1 MSSVKKIGL
10 FACTGVVAGN
20 MMGSGIALLP
30 ANLASIGGIAI
41 WGWVISIIGA
51 MSLAYV
57 YARLATKNPQQGG
70 PIAYAGEIS
79 PAFGFQT
86 GVLYYHANWIGNL
99 AIGITAVS
107 YLSTFFPALNNPI
120 PAGIACIAI
129 VWLFTFINMLGGAWV
144 SRLTTIGLF
153 LVLIPV
159 VLTAVAG
166 WHWFD
171 IATYHANWNTST
183 TTDSHAIVKS
193 ILLCLWAFVG
203 VESAAVSTG
212 MVKNPKRTVP
222 LATMLV
228 PLYAFANSYSTLDV
242 SLNDLR
248 MQVRFFEY
256 ALGAAADIAAKIR
269 QNTDEY
275 IDNILPPL
283 TKALFKYVREGKY
296 TFCTPGHMGGTAFQ
310 KSPVGSIFY
319 DFFGPNTMKSDI
331 SISVSELGSLLDHSG
346 PHKEAEEYIARVFN
360 AERSYMVTN
369 GTSTANKIVGM
380 YSAPAGSTVLI
391 DRNCHKSLTHLMMM
405 SDITPIYF
413 RPTRNAYGIL
423 GGIPQS
429 EFQHATIAKR
439 VKETPN
445 ATWPV
450 HAVITNSTY
459 DGLLYNTD
467 YIKKTLDVKS
477 IHFDSA
483 WVPYT
488 NFSPIYQGKCGMSG
502 DRVEG
507 KIIYETQS
515 THKLLAAFSQA
526 SMIHVKGDINE
537 ETFNEAYMMHTTT
550 SPHYGIVAST
560 ETAAA
565 MMKGNAGKRLIN
577 GSIERAIK
585 FRKEIKRL
593 KSESDGWFFDVWQPE
608 HIDGAECWPLRS
620 DSAWHGFKNIDNEHM
635 YLDPIKVTILTPG
648 MKKDGTMD
656 EFGIPASLV
665 AKYLDERGIIVEK
678 TGPYNLLFLFSIGI
692 DKTKALSLLRALTEF
707 KRAFDLNLRV
717 KNILPALY
725 REAPEFY
732 ENMRI
737 QELAQN
743 IHKLVEHHNLPDLMY
758 RAFEVLP
765 KMVMTPYT
773 AFQKELHG
781 ETEEVY
787 LEEMVGRVNANM
799 ILPYPPGVPLVM
811 PGEMITEES
820 RPVLEFLQMLCEIG
834 AHYPGFETDIHGA
847 YRQADGRYTVKVL
860 KENTK

>member
-1 MSSVKKIGL
+1 MNV
-10 FACTGVVAGN
+10 
-20 MMGSGIALLP
+20 
-30 ANLASIGGIAI
+30 IAI
-41 WGWVISIIGA
+41 LNHMG
-51 MSLAYV
+51 V
-57 YARLATKNPQQGG
+57 YFKEEPIRELHRALERLNFQIVYPNDRDDLLKLIENNARLCGVIFDWDKYNLELCE
-70 PIAYAGEIS
+70 EIS
-79 PAFGFQT
+79 KM
-86 GVLYYHANWIGNL
+86 NENL
-99 AIGITAVS
+99 
-107 YLSTFFPALNNPI
+107 
-120 PAGIACIAI
+120 
-129 VWLFTFINMLGGAWV
+129 
-144 SRLTTIGLF
+144 
-153 LVLIPV
+153 
-159 VLTAVAG
+159 
-166 WHWFD
+166 
-171 IATYHANWNTST
+171 
-183 TTDSHAIVKS
+183 
-193 ILLCLWAFVG
+193 
-203 VESAAVSTG
+203 
-212 MVKNPKRTVP
+212 
-222 LATMLV
+222 
-228 PLYAFANSYSTLDV
+228 PLYAFANTYSTLDV

-248 MQVRFFEY
+248 LQISFFEY
-256 ALGAAADIAAKIR
+256 ALGAADDIANKIK
-269 QNTDEY
+269 QTTDEY
-275 IDNILPPL
+275 INTILPPL

-310 KSPVGSIFY
+310 KSPVGSLFY

-346 PHKEAEEYIARVFN
+346 PHKEAEQYIARVFN
-360 AERSYMVTN
+360 ADRSYMVTN

-380 YSAPAGSTVLI
+380 YSAPAGSTILI

-405 SDITPIYF
+405 SDVTPIYF

-467 YIKKTLDVKS
+467 FIKKTLDVKS

-488 NFSPIYQGKCGMSG
+488 NFSPIYEGKCGMSG
-502 DRVEG
+502 GRVEG
-507 KIIYETQS
+507 KVIYETQS

-526 SMIHVKGDINE
+526 SMIHVKGDVNE

-593 KSESDGWFFDVWQPE
+593 RTESDGWFFDVWQPD
-608 HIDGAECWPLRS
+608 HIDTTECWPLR
-620 DSAWHGFKNIDNEHM
+620 
-635 YLDPIKVTILTPG
+635 
-648 MKKDGTMD
+648 
-656 EFGIPASLV
+656 
-665 AKYLDERGIIVEK
+665 
-678 TGPYNLLFLFSIGI
+678 
-692 DKTKALSLLRALTEF
+692 ALTDF

-717 KNILPALY
+717 KNMLPSLY
-725 REAPEFY
+725 REDPEFY

-743 IHKLVEHHNLPDLMY
+743 IHKLIVHHNLPDLMY

-765 KMVMTPYT
+765 TMVMTPYA

-781 ETEEVY
+781 MTEEVY
-787 LEEMVGRVNANM
+787 LDEMVGRINANM

-860 KENTK
+860 KEESKK